1 MENIGSSGGDV
12 TWIIWA
18 FAIPFILWFGGDIV
32 CRIID
37 ICYSNT
43 KTVFLPVYVTVP
55 TEESSVEEK
64 SCEKKQDPVQ
74 SCETDQTMVDQAIS
88 GLSNLGLKKKDA
100 KKLVDGVCST
110 KTYDSVEKLLADCFS
125 QL

>member
-12 TWIIWA
+12 TWVIWA

-43 KTVFLPVYVTVP
+43 AYIPIYVAI
-55 TEESSVEEK
+55 EENPA
-64 SCEKKQDPVQ
+64 EKKQDAVQ
-74 SCETDQTMVDQAIS
+74 NCKTDQIIVGQAIS
-88 GLSNLGLKKKDA
+88 GLCNLGVKKKDA
-100 KKLVDGVCST
+100 KKLVDGLCHT
-110 KTYDSVEKLLADCFS
+110 KNYDSVEKLLADCFS
-125 QL
+125 EL

>member
-18 FAIPFILWFGGDIV
+18 FLIPFILWFGGDII

-37 ICYSNT
+37 ILSPD
-43 KTVFLPVYVTVP
+43 TVYVEKPVYIVTHA
-55 TEESSVEEK
+55 EEPS
-64 SCEKKQDPVQ
+64 EKKSSKKKP
-74 SCETDQTMVDQAIS
+74 STSQTIIDQAVS
-88 GLSNLGLKKKDA
+88 GLSNLGVKKKDA
-100 KKLVDGVCST
+100 KSMVDGLCST
-110 KTYDSVEKLLADCFS
+110 KTYTSVEKLLADCFS

>member
-18 FAIPFILWFGGDIV
+18 FAIPFILWFGGDII

-37 ICYSNT
+37 ILSPDTIYVE
-43 KTVFLPVYVTVP
+43 KPVYIVTHA
-55 TEESSVEEK
+55 EESS
-64 SCEKKQDPVQ
+64 EKKSSKKKKKKKKKP
-74 SCETDQTMVDQAIS
+74 STSQTIIDQAVS
-88 GLSNLGLKKKDA
+88 GLSNLGVKKKDA
-100 KKLVDGVCST
+100 KSMVDGLCST
-110 KTYDSVEKLLADCFS
+110 KTYTSVEKLLADCFS